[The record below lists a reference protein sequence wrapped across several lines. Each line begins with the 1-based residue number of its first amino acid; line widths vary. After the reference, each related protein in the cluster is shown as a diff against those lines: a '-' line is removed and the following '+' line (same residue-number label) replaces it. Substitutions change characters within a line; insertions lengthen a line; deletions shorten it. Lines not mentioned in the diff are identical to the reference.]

1 MQRVEIV
8 TKQLMATAEHESDF
22 EFAELREP
30 ERKPGERSRLGTAL
44 TVLLISVGIS
54 CTSDRPNLA
63 SDGDIVSQCTPYAD
77 LLVTFNGPGQTGG
90 SDEGEAALGAPDG
103 TSVEIAAGA
112 TLTVSFVGLGGI
124 VNGSDDDLVVRGN
137 HASGAMVTVFA
148 SIDPEG
154 EQFTFVGSIE
164 PEDDVTEYPIDLA
177 TGSVSLARDLRFVGQ
192 AESLFI
198 DSIESL
204 SSSCP

>member
-1 MQRVEIV
+1 MP
-8 TKQLMATAEHESDF
+8 TTEHVSDS
-22 EFAELREP
+22 EFAELSAVRTMRRARP
-30 ERKPGERSRLGTAL
+30 QLGTAL

-63 SDGDIVSQCTPYAD
+63 SDGDVVSQCTPYAD

-90 SDEGEAALGAPDG
+90 SDEGEAALGEPDG
-103 TSVEIAAGA
+103 TSVEIASGA
-112 TLTVSFVGLGGI
+112 TLIVSFVGLGGI
-124 VNGSDDDLVVRGN
+124 VNGDGDDLIVRGN
-137 HASGAMVTVFA
+137 HLSGAEVTVFA